1 MYTEEEVIKLM
12 TAAWNAGFNKYET
25 VEAGHESRETDI
37 EVFWI
42 LQKFK
47 KFNRDESS
55 REA

>member
-12 TAAWNAGFNKYET
+12 TAAWNAGFAKYDF
-25 VEAGHESRETDI
+25 VEAGLEGKETDI

-47 KFNRDESS
+47 KFNRDEGS